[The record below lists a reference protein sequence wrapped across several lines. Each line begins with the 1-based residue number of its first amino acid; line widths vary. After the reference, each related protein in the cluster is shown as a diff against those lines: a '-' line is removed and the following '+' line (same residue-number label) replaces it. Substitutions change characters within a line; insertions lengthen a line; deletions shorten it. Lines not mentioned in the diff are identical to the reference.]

1 MTQKLIARKWTHA
14 HEEDEAAGAQVFR
27 PSEGK
32 FPLSRGRQKID
43 LTPLSSKRT
52 TIGADDVY
60 KDTSGQW
67 SLSDDGKVLTFVPD
81 DGSDKAVAYEVIS
94 LTAERLVLR
103 RKAQ

>member
-32 FPLSRGRQKID
+32 FPLSRGRQKMD
-43 LTPLSSKRT
+43 LTPLSGKRT

-67 SLSDDGKVLTFVPD
+67 SLSDGGKVLTFLPEE
-81 DGSDKAVAYEVIS
+81 GSGQEVVYDVLS

-103 RKAQ
+103 RKAR